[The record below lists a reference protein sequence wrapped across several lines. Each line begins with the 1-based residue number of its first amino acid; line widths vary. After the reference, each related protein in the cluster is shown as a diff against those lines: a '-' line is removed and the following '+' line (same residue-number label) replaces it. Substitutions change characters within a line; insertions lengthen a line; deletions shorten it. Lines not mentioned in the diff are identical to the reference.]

1 MKYTTLLK
9 SIDNYIGTITLNRPQ
24 SLNMF
29 DDIMADE
36 LNKALLE
43 LDANQAVRVIILKSA
58 GRAFCAGIDVKNLL
72 NKTPKEYYEWVTN
85 MESVHMIITT
95 MKTPVIASIQGVAV
109 ANGIGLVASADLAVA
124 SEKAKFGATAVKIGL
139 YCMGPAL
146 PLEKCLG
153 RKKAFELVSTGDII
167 NAEEAKNI
175 GLINKVVS
183 HDQLEEETLK
193 MAQKI
198 AGYSPLA
205 VQMGKESFYK
215 SIDIEYAKGFE
226 IANQYFAQL
235 CTTADAQEGIQAFL
249 EKRQPLWK
257 EN

>member
-1 MKYTTLLK
+1 MKYTTLLT
-9 SIDNYIGTITLNRPQ
+9 SIENNIGTITLNRPET
-24 SLNMF
+24 LNMF
-29 DDIMADE
+29 DDLMADE
-36 LNKALLE
+36 LNKALIE
-43 LDANQAVRVIILKSA
+43 LDASNDVRVVIINSA

-72 NKTPKEYYEWVTN
+72 GKTPKEYYEWVTN
-85 MESVHMIITT
+85 MESVHMIITK

-124 SEKAKFGATAVKIGL
+124 SDKAKFGATAVKIGL

-167 NAEEAKNI
+167 NAGEAKSI
-175 GLINKVVS
+175 GLINKVVA
-183 HDQLEEETLK
+183 HDDLEKETRKL
-193 MAQKI
+193 ANKI
-198 AGYSPLA
+198 ASYSPLA

-215 SIDIEYAKGFE
+215 SVDIEYAKGFE

-235 CTTADAQEGIQAFL
+235 CTTHDAQEGIQAFL
-249 EKRQPLWK
+249 EKREAKWQLK
-257 EN
+257 